1 MAKHIFLVFVEVIRS
16 ADMQIMH
23 ILITKIAF
31 KPNLTKL
38 GWHGPCVVPVITND
52 RHKVMAKRHM
62 ALIKPQKL
70 INFYLVLMNVKQL

>member
-1 MAKHIFLVFVEVIRS
+1 MAKHIFLVFVEVNRS

-38 GWHGPCVVPVITND
+38 GWHGPCVVPFTFVSDNS
-52 RHKVMAKRHM
+52 
-62 ALIKPQKL
+62 ALHSTFKIATIP
-70 INFYLVLMNVKQL
+70 